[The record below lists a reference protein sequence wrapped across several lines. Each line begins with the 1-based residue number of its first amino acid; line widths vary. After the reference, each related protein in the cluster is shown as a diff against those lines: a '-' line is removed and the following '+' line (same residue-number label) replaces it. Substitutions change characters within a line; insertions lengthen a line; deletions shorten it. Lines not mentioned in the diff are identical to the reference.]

1 MYEWERARKGGFVMT
16 YLRGFVGFTLVL
28 AVLVFFV
35 SEVMGADDIMVLRYT
50 DGSIQRIRLEKPSES
65 IRQIEFLEGGRI
77 SGPDPWRDNRIKVI
91 SATYGMN
98 YGASFGNVT
107 NHLAEICDGK
117 VECEYVIDYKVIG
130 DPFPNRRK
138 DYSVEWQ
145 CGRDP
150 ERHVMSVPP
159 GAGMGEVIVLRCPV
173 R

>member
-1 MYEWERARKGGFVMT
+1 MT

-77 SGPDPWRDNRIKVI
+77 SGPEPWRDNRIKVI

-117 VECEYVIDYKVIG
+117 LECEYVIDYRVIG

-150 ERHVMSVPP
+150 EKHVMSVPP
-159 GAGMGEVIVLRCPV
+159 GAGMGEVILLRCPV